1 MSPNCQF
8 ILLYIVPKILWNML
22 CRYNSCII
30 SQTKV
35 RTLFLPKSLLN
46 KIRYFYYLVIH
57 RRQRSS
63 TVVKTFNPTHIMQ
76 LCHVALAD
84 IIIDQYIWYIVFRIP
99 FHRSNDHWQSTCVL
113 NSFSIVNNSPNYL
126 VILYSMTKNSF
137 TWHHCFI
144 GGPCFS
150 PAWREIL
157 GINLPGVQTVTRTS
171 WYTIQ

>member
-8 ILLYIVPKILWNML
+8 ILLYIVPKILWHMPFT
-22 CRYNSCII
+22 YNSCII

-63 TVVKTFNPTHIMQ
+63 SVVKTFNTTHIMQ

-84 IIIDQYIWYIVFRIP
+84 NIIYQYIWYIVFRIP
-99 FHRSNDHWQSTCVL
+99 FHRSNDLCQSTCVV
-113 NSFSIVNNSPNYL
+113 NFFSIVNNSINYL
-126 VILYSMTKNSF
+126 VILYSVK
-137 TWHHCFI
+137 
-144 GGPCFS
+144 
-150 PAWREIL
+150 
-157 GINLPGVQTVTRTS
+157 
-171 WYTIQ
+171 